1 MSSTDE
7 VLLLAGL
14 RILAAQ
20 LNLRR
25 LEAGLARWG
34 LHDGVLA
41 APDGVLILILV
52 GHGATSFIVD
62 LVQRVLKKHSRLG
75 TNTI

>member
-20 LNLRR
+20 LHLRR
-25 LEAGLARWG
+25 LEAGLARCG

-41 APDGVLILILV
+41 APDGVLVLV
-52 GHGATSFIVD
+52 VAGHVATSFVVD
-62 LVQRVLKKHSRLG
+62 LAENTENTFASRY
-75 TNTI
+75 